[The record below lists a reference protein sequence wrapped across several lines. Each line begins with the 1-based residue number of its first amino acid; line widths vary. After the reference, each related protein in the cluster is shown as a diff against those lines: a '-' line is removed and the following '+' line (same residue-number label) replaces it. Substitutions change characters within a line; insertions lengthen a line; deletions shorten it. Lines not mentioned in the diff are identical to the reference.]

1 MNKIFAVIDKIGKD
15 DYIIMD
21 SQTKDACVCGLKTI
35 DELLD
40 KDHCV
45 YGVRFERDRQTGK
58 VVKRIVEPCKT
69 LKLPDNWRLN
79 VDYNKKDTKSI
90 ESGIKVSKLRSESTA
105 KDDILCNF
113 LYINTSHAL
122 LVNSGKPNTH
132 TFRGLI
138 NYRSDGKTFEIEL
151 VYLPVK
157 LRGTGLGLKIIEN
170 VILFA
175 KLTGHSSV
183 VLAPFPSDIIDRDF
197 QTYSKIN
204 KLVRFYKKFGFK
216 LVDEIAFKRFFT
228 YETSDRINYN
238 HKCLYDDLCG
248 RNTMFLNI

>member
-35 DELLD
+35 NELLD
-40 KDHCV
+40 RDNCV
-45 YGVRFERDRQTGK
+45 YGVRFERDMQTGK
-58 VVKRIVEPCKT
+58 VVKRSVEPCKT

-79 VDYNKKDTKSI
+79 VNYNKKDTKAI

-105 KDDILCNF
+105 KDGILCNF
-113 LYINTSHAL
+113 LYINTHHAL
-122 LVNSGKPNTH
+122 FINSGKPNINTL
-132 TFRGLI
+132 RGLI

-151 VYLPVK
+151 LYLPAN
-157 LRGTGLGLKIIEN
+157 LRGMGLGLKIIAN

-175 KLTGHSSV
+175 RLTGHNRV
-183 VLAPFPSDIIDRDF
+183 VLAPFPSDIIDREF

-204 KLVRFYKKFGFK
+204 KLVRYYKRFGFK
-216 LVDEIAFKRFFT
+216 LEDEISFKRFFA
-228 YETSDRINYN
+228 YETSGRINYN

-248 RNTMFLNI
+248 CNTMVLNL